1 MVTSGSV
8 AVLFKKL
15 NSESATMNGI
25 ITVFTLSMLIRTIAA
40 WDHMQLEVVGF
51 IFCTYSLD
59 LLPEN
64 LHRGYVDMY

>member
-1 MVTSGSV
+1 
-8 AVLFKKL
+8 
-15 NSESATMNGI
+15 MNGI

-40 WDHMQLEVVGF
+40 WDHMQLEEVGF